1 MAKGKQGYKARKD
14 ESLGMRTG
22 PERDKT
28 QSMKA
33 RRDESYGDWGTRTE
47 GYTHGGVVDTTSPE
61 NKAYLDS
68 ITKKVYTS
76 PKDKLT
82 DAGWVHE
89 TPVPDVKF
97 ADPHR
102 IVLNKNLKKA

>member
-22 PERDKT
+22 PERDKK

-47 GYTHGGVVDTTSPE
+47 GYAKGGKVDIEDISSEEWFKEQT
-61 NKAYLDS
+61 
-68 ITKKVYTS
+68 
-76 PKDKLT
+76 
-82 DAGWVHE
+82 
-89 TPVPDVKF
+89 TPVYRNINKWVDETATPDVKF